1 MASRTMTLS
10 LARRGGFAA
19 FWVTTSSAVIVAS
32 LPGAQHDF
40 GANVALALFAG
51 RRILGFDEA
60 GFERDHAV
68 LGSTGAMVV
77 VEDPFLERA
86 PVSLGLGDAA
96 YVVVPPL
103 VLLEV
108 RRNLLD
114 GKRG

>member
-40 GANVALALFAG
+40 GADVALALFAG

-60 GFERDHAV
+60 RFERDDAV
-68 LGSTGAMVV
+68 LGPSGPVVV
-77 VEDPFLERA
+77 VEDPFLECA
-86 PVSLGLGDAA
+86 PVRFGFWDDSD
-96 YVVVPPL
+96 VVVPTL
-103 VLLEV
+103 VLL
-108 RRNLLD
+108 
-114 GKRG
+114 